1 MSSIRKSSVYKSLDW
16 VLVAL
21 VIVLCVF
28 GWLNIVSATSDIELD
43 WMHLSGKAGKQIMWI
58 GICTALAFIIVNIES
73 EFFIRTSIIQYIATL
88 LLLAAVLVVGKKIGG
103 ARSWFGFGGFSLQ
116 PSEFAKPTTALA
128 IAWYLS
134 RDTSK
139 WKDIQA
145 RIISL
150 IIVGLPA
157 GLILLQPDAGTVL
170 VFAGFVFVLYREGL
184 SGNVL
189 IMGIAALLISSATIL
204 FGVTNANYP
213 GIGQWSG
220 IGYFWIGWVVLGSL
234 ILYVIRDATVPR
246 KRKSLTR
253 WGLATLLAGLIFSIG
268 LHTGMEK
275 VLKPHQRER
284 IQVLF
289 GINVSNPDADY
300 NIRHAKAAIGSG
312 GFTGKGWMNGPMT
325 AYSFVP
331 EQETDFI
338 FCTVGEEWGFLG
350 SFVVVMLFGFLL
362 IRIIY
367 IAERQRSNFSRIYA
381 YGVASIIFMHVLVNI
396 GMVLGLAPVI
406 GIPLPFFSYGGS
418 SLLGFTMLLGI
429 LLRLDADRFKVLR

>member
-73 EFFIRTSIIQYIATL
+73 EFFIRTSIIQYLATL

-150 IIVGLPA
+150 IL
-157 GLILLQPDAGTVL
+157 
-170 VFAGFVFVLYREGL
+170 
-184 SGNVL
+184 
-189 IMGIAALLISSATIL
+189 
-204 FGVTNANYP
+204 
-213 GIGQWSG
+213 
-220 IGYFWIGWVVLGSL
+220 
-234 ILYVIRDATVPR
+234 
-246 KRKSLTR
+246 
-253 WGLATLLAGLIFSIG
+253 
-268 LHTGMEK
+268 
-275 VLKPHQRER
+275 
-284 IQVLF
+284 
-289 GINVSNPDADY
+289 
-300 NIRHAKAAIGSG
+300 
-312 GFTGKGWMNGPMT
+312 
-325 AYSFVP
+325 
-331 EQETDFI
+331 
-338 FCTVGEEWGFLG
+338 
-350 SFVVVMLFGFLL
+350 
-362 IRIIY
+362 
-367 IAERQRSNFSRIYA
+367 
-381 YGVASIIFMHVLVNI
+381 
-396 GMVLGLAPVI
+396 
-406 GIPLPFFSYGGS
+406 
-418 SLLGFTMLLGI
+418 
-429 LLRLDADRFKVLR
+429 